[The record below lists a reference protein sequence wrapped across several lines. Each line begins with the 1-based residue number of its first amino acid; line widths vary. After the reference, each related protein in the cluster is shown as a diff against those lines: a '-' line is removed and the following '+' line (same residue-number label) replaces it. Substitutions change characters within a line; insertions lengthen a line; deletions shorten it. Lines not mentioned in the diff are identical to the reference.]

1 MHLKCCR
8 GSVHL
13 QEESEVKGDDLV
25 DKVRYCCSYNEC
37 ANTNV
42 QKVFELILE
51 AALKNHLPQS
61 ELPETL
67 YFISDMEFDCCS
79 RDASL
84 TNFEYAKTLYGS
96 HGYKL
101 PKIVFWNVQSRSEQ
115 QPVKLSEQ
123 GVMLVSGASP
133 RVFSMVME
141 DELDPYDYMMQ
152 VLGTERYAQI
162 TA

>member
-1 MHLKCCR
+1 MY
-8 GSVHL
+8 G
-13 QEESEVKGDDLV
+13 
-25 DKVRYCCSYNEC
+25 
-37 ANTNV
+37 
-42 QKVFELILE
+42 ILE

-67 YFISDMEFDCCS
+67 YFISDMGFDCCS
-79 RDASL
+79 RDVSL
-84 TNFEYAKTLYGS
+84 ANFEYAKTLYGA

-115 QPVKLSEQ
+115 QPVKMNEQ

-152 VLGTERYAQI
+152 VLGAERYAQI

>member
-1 MHLKCCR
+1 MY
-8 GSVHL
+8 G
-13 QEESEVKGDDLV
+13 
-25 DKVRYCCSYNEC
+25 
-37 ANTNV
+37 
-42 QKVFELILE
+42 ILE

-84 TNFEYAKTLYGS
+84 THFEYAKTLYGS

-115 QPVKLSEQ
+115 QPVKMNEQRVMHKSLHRNIEKFSCIGIPTDIFLS
-123 GVMLVSGASP
+123 V
-133 RVFSMVME
+133 
-141 DELDPYDYMMQ
+141 
-152 VLGTERYAQI
+152 
-162 TA
+162 